1 MHHLAVDTPWRV
13 DANPCW
19 TQAVSLSRDR
29 SDGPDAAANTVTVG
43 PHEALAVSTIEAV
56 GRLHVPV
63 SRAEVRVRHR
73 SEQIPVSVEPTADGF
88 RLELDEPAFA
98 VARGQFAVLYDND
111 AVVGAGAIADV
122 A

>member
-1 MHHLAVDTPWRV
+1 MLYVLGT
-13 DANPCW
+13 
-19 TQAVSLSRDR
+19 
-29 SDGPDAAANTVTVG
+29 DAASNTVTVG

-63 SRAEVRVRHR
+63 SRAEVKVRHR
-73 SEQIPVSVEPTADGF
+73 SEPIRASVEVTSHGF

-98 VARGQFAVLYDND
+98 VARGQFAVLYDTD

-122 A
+122 T